1 MLGFCRLPLNFNLC
15 ENKIGNAFL
24 GYPRVG
30 LNNILNRATAALV
43 VYNCNCTNGG
53 RSKSPIV
60 FKLKAI
66 KS

>member
-15 ENKIGNAFL
+15 ENKIANAFL
-24 GYPRVG
+24 
-30 LNNILNRATAALV
+30 ALV
-43 VYNCNCTNGG
+43 VYNCDCTNGG
-53 RSKSPIV
+53 RSRGPIV